1 MGTYWE
7 NRAME
12 SVGRWENAVNQKARE
27 MAQAFEEAKKAI
39 EGEIYSFYGRY
50 AKNNQIT
57 MEEAKKA
64 LSRKELAEFKGTL
77 AEYEQLARNSI
88 GTFNLEVENL
98 SMKARLT
105 RLDALLLQIDGEL
118 QRLYQQLREGIA
130 ETTENVLIE
139 EYYHTKYNLSV
150 EAKRMLAFSKI
161 PKSFI
166 EQVLAYPIAGA
177 DISARLWKQGA
188 DTSFYIRQTLNRM
201 FIEGRPPQ
209 DFAEGL
215 AKKIGAVQID
225 KEGKVTGGGKK
236 YEAYRLLYNEASY
249 ATNQADLRSYRE
261 DEVPYYDISA
271 TLDTQ
276 TSPICRSLDRCRF
289 YVTSGGKVPEEYKK
303 TGSQYRQAA
312 YSTDRVIVGVNYPPF
327 HVGCRT
333 TTTPAYE
340 TTDIASMSRAASDAN
355 GKYITVPASMTYEE
369 WYETFVDGGDKSSFA
384 VVDDNKHQKRGDLQ
398 ISDEGDIIKKVTFRE
413 FQSGNEVNDFFYYD
427 DEKRGLL
434 VKKNSSYGIW
444 ESGLSANQKA
454 AVSEYSAG
462 GYSDLNNYLRR
473 TNDWEHIDAPM
484 MEMFKANLQSVTSS
498 FELKEPIKVY
508 RYTGIDTF
516 GKKSIKEL
524 VGTEFTDNGFMST
537 SPALEGIE
545 SAIITGKDILLEIS
559 VPNGKGYGAYIN
571 NLSTMK
577 NREYEFLFNCGSK
590 FDIVSVDTSGNIPI
604 VRMVAK

>member
-130 ETTENVLIE
+130 ETVEQVLIE

-166 EQVLAYPIAGA
+166 EQVLAYPIEGA
-177 DISARLWKQGA
+177 DISTRLWKQDA
-188 DTSFYIRQTLNRM
+188 DTGFYIRQTLNRM

-289 YVTSGGKVPEEYKK
+289 SVTSGGKVPEEYKK
-303 TGSQYRQAA
+303 TGSQYRMEA

-340 TTDIASMSRAASDAN
+340 TTDIASMSRAARDAN

-413 FQSGNEVNDFFYYD
+413 FQSGDEVNEFFYFD

-434 VKKNSSYGIW
+434 ARKNSSYGKW
-444 ESGLSANQKA
+444 ESSLSADQKA
-454 AVSEYSAG
+454 AVSKYSAG

-498 FELKEPIKVY
+498 FELKEPIKAY

-524 VGTEFTDNGFMST
+524 VGTEFIDNGFMST
-537 SPALEGIE
+537 SPVFEGVE
-545 SAIITGKDILLEIS
+545 NAVITGKDVLLEIY
-559 VPNGKGYGAYIN
+559 VPSGKGYGAYIN
-571 NLSTMK
+571 NLSAWKDT
-577 NREYEFLFNCGSK
+577 EYEFLFNCGAK
-590 FDIVSVDTSGNIPI
+590 FDVASIDTSGDVPI

>member
-236 YEAYRLLYNEASY
+236 YEAYRLLYNEAGY
-249 ATNQADLRSYRE
+249 AARQAELRSYE
-261 DEVPYYDISA
+261 EAEVPYYDITA
-271 TLDTQ
+271 TLDTK
-276 TSPICRSLDRCRF
+276 TSPICRSLDGCRF
-289 YVTSGGKVPEEYKK
+289 SVTSGGRVPEEYKK

-369 WYETFVDGGDKSSFA
+369 WYETYIENPSKNA
-384 VVDDNKHQKRGDLQ
+384 
-398 ISDEGDIIKKVTFRE
+398 IIKVEKEQPKLTNDEEWALNEYISSGSYKV
-413 FQSGNEVNDFFYYD
+413 NP
-427 DEKRGLL
+427 
-434 VKKNSSYGIW
+434 
-444 ESGLSANQKA
+444 
-454 AVSEYSAG
+454 
-462 GYSDLNNYLRR
+462 YLRAGFPLTEEQQHLIR
-473 TNDWEHIDAPM
+473 NLDSALEKMPVYQGKTNRSLVMDKESLLQFVEEH
-484 MEMFKANLQSVTSS
+484 N
-498 FELKEPIKVY
+498 
-508 RYTGIDTF
+508 
-516 GKKSIKEL
+516 
-524 VGTEFTDNGFMST
+524 VGTE
-537 SPALEGIE
+537 
-545 SAIITGKDILLEIS
+545 IT
-559 VPNGKGYGAYIN
+559 Y
-571 NLSTMK
+571 
-577 NREYEFLFNCGSK
+577 REYISSSTDEHYHTAPTVTLHILSKSGRDIRQYNQKEKEILFKRNSQFKVLNMKKQDGVYVFELEEK
-590 FDIVSVDTSGNIPI
+590 
-604 VRMVAK
+604 

>member
-139 EYYHTKYNLSV
+139 EYYHAKYNLSV

-177 DISARLWKQGA
+177 DISARLWKQDA
-188 DTSFYIRQTLNRM
+188 DTGFYIRQTLNRM

-271 TLDTQ
+271 TLDTRPSVKGYKFGEAKLAEACSGAGV
-276 TSPICRSLDRCRF
+276 TASSL
-289 YVTSGGKVPEEYKK
+289 
-303 TGSQYRQAA
+303 
-312 YSTDRVIVGVNYPPF
+312 
-327 HVGCRT
+327 
-333 TTTPAYE
+333 
-340 TTDIASMSRAASDAN
+340 
-355 GKYITVPASMTYEE
+355 
-369 WYETFVDGGDKSSFA
+369 
-384 VVDDNKHQKRGDLQ
+384 
-398 ISDEGDIIKKVTFRE
+398 
-413 FQSGNEVNDFFYYD
+413 
-427 DEKRGLL
+427 
-434 VKKNSSYGIW
+434 
-444 ESGLSANQKA
+444 
-454 AVSEYSAG
+454 
-462 GYSDLNNYLRR
+462 
-473 TNDWEHIDAPM
+473 
-484 MEMFKANLQSVTSS
+484 ANLQ
-498 FELKEPIKVY
+498 PHA
-508 RYTGIDTF
+508 
-516 GKKSIKEL
+516 
-524 VGTEFTDNGFMST
+524 VGRAAG
-537 SPALEGIE
+537 SP
-545 SAIITGKDILLEIS
+545 
-559 VPNGKGYGAYIN
+559 
-571 NLSTMK
+571 
-577 NREYEFLFNCGSK
+577 
-590 FDIVSVDTSGNIPI
+590 
-604 VRMVAK
+604 